1 MPQSRTAWSL
11 LIGVVLLVMLLVIGV
26 VPRLRQ
32 NAELVAASTAPDAGV
47 VSVSVVAP
55 GRADGPTDLVLPSN
69 IQAIEET
76 AIYARTNGY
85 VRERYVDIGDRV
97 AAGKVLA
104 QIDTPELDQ
113 ELSQSRAALAQTRWG
128 RAKAQAS
135 LTQARATLQQARAG
149 LDQSKAN
156 EGFAGVTSE
165 RFARLESA
173 ELIARQDAD
182 EKRTAFAAPRATTAA
197 AQANVE
203 AMQANVGALEASVG
217 AARANV
223 AASEANVQRLTALQ
237 SFQRLEA
244 PFAGIITVRGTDR
257 GALITSGSGSSASPP
272 LFRIAR
278 IDTLRIFVN
287 VPQTFVRSITPGQEA
302 KVLVPEYPQRTFVGT
317 IASTAGA
324 LDPTSRTLLT
334 EVRLR
339 NDDRA
344 LMPGMYAQ
352 VKFSVPPSDEVWV
365 VPATAIITRSA
376 GSQVVAVHG
385 DGTVKYLGVQ
395 LGRDLGQSV
404 EIVSGLSGQE
414 RLVVSPPDGLK
425 DGVRGALEKPKAA
438 EAAKKE

>member
-113 ELSQSRAALAQTRWG
+113 ELSQSRAALAQTRSG
-128 RAKAQAS
+128 LAQAQAS

-149 LDQSKAN
+149 LDQSKAKQ
-156 EGFAGVTSE
+156 GFAGVTSE

-182 EKRTAFAAPRATTAA
+182 EKRTAFAAARATTAA

-203 AMQANVGALEASVG
+203 AMQANIGALEASVG

-223 AASEANVQRLTALQ
+223 AASEANVQRLMALQ

-244 PFAGIITVRGTDR
+244 PFAGIITARGIER
-257 GALITSGSGSSASPP
+257 GAPITSGSGSGANP
-272 LFRIAR
+272 LFRIAHVE
-278 IDTLRIFVN
+278 TLRIFVN
-287 VPQTFVRSITPGQEA
+287 VPQTFVRSILPGQE
-302 KVLVPEYPQRTFVGT
+302 VRLLVPQYPQRTFVGK

-324 LDPTSRTLLT
+324 LDPVSRTLLT

-339 NDDRA
+339 NEDLA

-352 VKFSVPPSDEVWV
+352 VKFSVVPADAVFV
-365 VPATAIITRSA
+365 VPATALVVRTAGPQVITVR
-376 GSQVVAVHG
+376 G
-385 DGTVKYLGVQ
+385 DGTLHYLDVG

-404 EIVSGLSGQE
+404 EIISGLTGTE

-425 DGVRGALEKPKAA
+425 EGARVAA
-438 EAAKKE
+438 APADTKR